1 MTMQSP
7 EMLLT
12 ELNKALRRLRAAC
25 KDLDDEDIDQ
35 KLLDVMRRLLLAEV
49 LGNTWIIAMG
59 GSQGAGKTTLMS
71 SLYDLNGM
79 DAANWL
85 QSNEG
90 RGEKMP
96 VLILEQTGVTEPQGY
111 VRRLVFDETTKRFE
125 LAEDEVDIEKF
136 QRAICDPEAGDLLPV
151 LRVPC
156 RYFKRENQ
164 AWLLLPGYEK
174 QDRANRSWQ
183 DLMRQAM
190 IAAGGCVVVTDET
203 RLANQQQLEIVRDML
218 ENELKNCRPYIV
230 ISKTEAHRHDTKRQ
244 AELRASAQAT
254 FRVDADQAHKHIIL
268 TGTDDLQY
276 REEWMPMLRDAI
288 YDLNF
293 TGPSDRHLQMTHL
306 SELVGKDLTRV
317 LNAIRSKSRLYFNS
331 DKVGGADG
339 EEVLADVLEKFDEA
353 VETLRAKHHKAV
365 EKAALDARGEAYGAM
380 QSRLQRE
387 HEGFRNWIS
396 NAFDTT
402 SESQGKM
409 QELVQTCWRQAIPTL
424 LSRYTSASA
433 ELTREALGPLREE
446 QAPDGPIARL
456 TQEQSQARMQLGYQ
470 RASGQAVQFEKL
482 TPEAIQDIRILL
494 GNSSKQEEQAH
505 QDASK
510 QLGGS
515 VKLIPAMSLEYSR
528 LIYAMPKVLG
538 LKNDLTP
545 IEEPSDS
552 NIVTD
557 GVNSVKSGVEL
568 GKTAIRSLAAVMAV
582 DVISDGDS
590 DILGALFGQASTDA
604 GETTSSLPV
613 PMPMTLHPAA
623 VAATAVVAAAYVTV
637 SAVTRMRTFERKT
650 SEQAYAMLHS
660 VHDSYVAHL
669 RDQFNDTMAVVR
681 THIQEKMR
689 ARYRMDEMLM
699 HKDRLASAIADV
711 TSLNSDLQHELNAS
725 ASGLQFLA
733 AGGTAHNG

>member
-1 MTMQSP
+1 MTMKSP

-25 KDLDDEDIDQ
+25 KDLEDDDIDD
-35 KLLDVMRRLLLAEV
+35 KLLDVMRRMLLAEV

-71 SLYDLNGM
+71 SLYELDGM
-79 DAANWL
+79 DTANWL

-96 VLILEQTGVTEPQGY
+96 VLILEQRGLTEPQGY
-111 VRRLVFDETTKRFE
+111 VRRLVLDETGKRFE
-125 LAEDEVDIEKF
+125 LADDKVDNEEF
-136 QRAICDPEAGDLLPV
+136 QRAICDPDAGDLLPV
-151 LRVPC
+151 LRVPR
-156 RYFKRENQ
+156 RYFRRENQ

-174 QDRANRSWQ
+174 KDRANRSWQ

-218 ENELKNCRPYIV
+218 ENELKHCRPYIV

-268 TGTDDLQY
+268 TGTDDPTY
-276 REEWMPMLRDAI
+276 RAEWMPLLSAAI
-288 YDLNF
+288 DDLNF
-293 TGPSDRHLQMTHL
+293 TGQSDRHLQMTHL
-306 SELVGKDLTRV
+306 SELVGKDLNLV
-317 LNAIRSKSRLYFNS
+317 INAIRSKSRLYFKS
-331 DKVGGADG
+331 DKAGSAHGQ
-339 EEVLADVLEKFDEA
+339 EVLDDVLEKFDEA
-353 VETLRAKHHKAV
+353 VEGLRAKHHEAV
-365 EKAALDARGEAYGAM
+365 KNAAHVAREKAIDVM
-380 QSRLQRE
+380 QNRLKDE

-409 QELVQTCWRQAIPTL
+409 QELVRTCWRQAIPTL
-424 LSRYTSASA
+424 LFHYTSASA
-433 ELTREALGPLREE
+433 KLTRETLGTLRED
-446 QAPDGPIARL
+446 QAPDAPLAKL
-456 TQEQSQARMQLGYQ
+456 TQEQSQARIQLGYQ
-470 RASGQAVQFEKL
+470 HASGQAVQFEKL
-482 TPEAIQDIRILL
+482 TSESIQDIRILL
-494 GNSSKQEEQAH
+494 GNSSKKEEQAY

-510 QLGGS
+510 QLGSS

-528 LIYAMPKVLG
+528 LIYAMPEVVG
-538 LKNDLTP
+538 FRNDLTR

-552 NIVTD
+552 NIIAD

-590 DILGALFGQASTDA
+590 DILGALFGQAPADA
-604 GETTSSLPV
+604 GETTSSLPI
-613 PMPMTLHPAA
+613 PMTLHPAA
-623 VAATAVVAAAYVTV
+623 VAATAVVAAAYLTV

-681 THIQEKMR
+681 AHIKEKMR
-689 ARYRMDEMLM
+689 VRYRMDEMLM
-699 HKDRLASAIADV
+699 RKDRLASAIADV
-711 TSLNSDLQHELNAS
+711 TSLNGDLQHELNAS
-725 ASGLQFLA
+725 ASGLQFLV

>member
-1 MTMQSP
+1 MPMQSP

-25 KDLDDEDIDQ
+25 KDLDDEDIDH

-96 VLILEQTGVTEPQGY
+96 VLILEQSGVTEPQGY
-111 VRRLVFDETTKRFE
+111 VRRLVLDKTETRFE

-136 QRAICDPEAGDLLPV
+136 QRAICDPEAGDLMPV

-276 REEWMPMLRDAI
+276 REEWMPILRDAI
-288 YDLNF
+288 DDLNF

-317 LNAIRSKSRLYFNS
+317 LNAIRSKSRLYFHS

-365 EKAALDARGEAYGAM
+365 EKAALDARGKAFGAM
-380 QSRLQRE
+380 QTRLQRE

-402 SESQGKM
+402 SESQKKM

-424 LSRYTSASA
+424 LSGYTSASA

-528 LIYAMPKVLG
+528 LIYAMPKVLE

-545 IEEPSDS
+545 IEEPNDS

-568 GKTAIRSLAAVMAV
+568 GKKALTSLAAVMAV

-590 DILGALFGQASTDA
+590 DILGALFGQASADA
-604 GETTSSLPV
+604 GETTSSL

-725 ASGLQFLA
+725 ASGLQFLV